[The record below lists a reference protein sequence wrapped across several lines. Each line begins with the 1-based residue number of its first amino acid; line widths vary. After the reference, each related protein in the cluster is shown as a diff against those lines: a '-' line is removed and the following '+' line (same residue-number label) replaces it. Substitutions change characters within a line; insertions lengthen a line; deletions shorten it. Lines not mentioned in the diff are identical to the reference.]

1 MEDENRPSLRFSL
14 VVNSQER
21 DGFRLSV
28 MAFGE
33 KELQLAK
40 ELTEKLIEKITKI
53 EVSVKNYEE

>member
-1 MEDENRPSLRFSL
+1 MNNDNKPSLRFSL

-21 DGFRLSV
+21 DGFRVSV

-33 KELQLAK
+33 KELAVAK

-53 EVSVKNYEE
+53 TVSVKNHDE